1 MTEHVS
7 IQQVR
12 DMLYPG
18 LRSLVGKFN
27 LPAVEARLEGH
38 DDSVPLTLELYHIL
52 SDRSLTIKPL
62 FTVGEINNGSYKD
75 KWRPRVEAAF
85 TAFAVLI
92 A

>member
-1 MTEHVS
+1 MSEHVS

-12 DMLYPG
+12 DFLFPR
-18 LRSLVGKFN
+18 LRAVVVKYN
-27 LPAVEARLEGH
+27 LTAVEARLEGH
-38 DDSVPLTLELYHIL
+38 DDSVPLTMVLYHIL

-75 KWRPRVEAAF
+75 KWLPRIEAAF
-85 TAFAVLI
+85 TAFVALI